1 MTLYIRIFSLIAALT
16 GLLLV
21 VPAQPERPDAKEPDR
36 TFQPDYSYTAQKGD
50 FLPRR
55 PRRTSHASPL
65 LAAAPRPAHLQ
76 WFKPHSFLRE
86 NLPSRRYRN

>member
-1 MTLYIRIFSLIAALT
+1 MPLYTRIFSLIAGLT

-36 TFQPDYSYTAQKGD
+36 TFSLIIATHHRKEIFYRDGRGEHRM
-50 FLPRR
+50 LP
-55 PRRTSHASPL
+55 PFSQSH
-65 LAAAPRPAHLQ
+65 PRPAHLQ

-86 NLPSRRYRN
+86 NLSSRRYRN